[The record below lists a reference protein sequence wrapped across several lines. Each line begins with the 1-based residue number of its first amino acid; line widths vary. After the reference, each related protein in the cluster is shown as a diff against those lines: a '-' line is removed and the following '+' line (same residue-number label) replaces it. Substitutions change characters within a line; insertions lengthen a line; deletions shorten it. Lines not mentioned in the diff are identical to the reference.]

1 MSCFL
6 KQPGEIHG
14 EAALDILKYLKG
26 SKFRGIQL
34 GSSSSDSITCYT
46 DSDFANDLDDRKSVT
61 GGLILRGTSPLS
73 WTSKKQKVISTSTA
87 EAECNATYI
96 NCLQL
101 ITIRDLISEL
111 ELCLNDEE
119 ISTSICIDNQ
129 PLLDMI
135 QNGRV
140 KNKQLDIKILK
151 LVEWRSKN
159 QFIYQ
164 KVCTKSNLADIFT
177 KALAKPIFKAFTEQF
192 MVDLQ

>member
-1 MSCFL
+1 MT
-6 KQPGEIHG
+6 
-14 EAALDILKYLKG
+14 
-26 SKFRGIQL
+26 GIVFGKCSFGL
-34 GSSSSDSITCYT
+34 P
-46 DSDFANDLDDRKSVT
+46 VT
-61 GGLILRGTSPLS
+61 GVKKGVPFLA
-73 WTSKKQKVISTSTA
+73 SKKPFLGVFCTDRCNFISGSL
-87 EAECNATYI
+87 ERPNATYI